1 MRDAVTD
8 ILADAGLADDGALVR
23 ALESFRTLCPPEA
36 PKPSGALAELL
47 ARGSAAAGAVPPS
60 RAASRAAE
68 AAAGKFSA
76 GVAPAVPLH
85 LRKRH
90 RGAAISAAV
99 IAGVGLSASGVA
111 ALGGVDYSANP
122 PQVDVRGLAAVPGSA
137 ASPSAPAEASGAP
150 DAIVRQAQAFANT
163 AAGGSAGHADPAA
176 ATPRAEDDARPGAGV
191 VVPSGSPEQAVESAA
206 ASTVESAAADIE
218 DCASGVVREAEAAV
232 SAQTVPRHRADPVPS
247 RGRHVALE
255 AAATARALAGPFTS
269 ASFTGAPVKEAV
281 AMAEG
286 VAQQVS
292 SLAGQGLAQEG
303 RRALAAL
310 GARH

>member
-47 ARGSAAAGAVPPS
+47 ARGSAAAGAVAPS

-68 AAAGKFSA
+68 AAAGRFSA

-111 ALGGVDYSANP
+111 ALGGVDYSATP
-122 PQVDVRGLAAVPGSA
+122 PRVDVRGLAAVPGSA

-150 DAIVRQAQAFANT
+150 DAIVRQAQAFAGT
-163 AAGGSAGHADPAA
+163 AAGGSVAHADPAA
-176 ATPRAEDDARPGAGV
+176 ATPRAEDDARPGV
-191 VVPSGSPEQAVESAA
+191 VVPSASPEQAVESAA

-281 AMAEG
+281 AMAAG